1 MVGALADVQRYVVW
15 NMYIFFRIMM
25 QICCFKFFSLA
36 WRNLFQVPR
45 EAFKGIK
52 QIVVLGWG

>member
-1 MVGALADVQRYVVW
+1 MVGALTDVQ
-15 NMYIFFRIMM
+15 MYIFFRIMV
-25 QICCFKFFSLA
+25 QICCLKFFSLA
-36 WRNLFQVPR
+36 WINLFQVLP